1 MYFLYIQILYVSVF
15 LQVWSSSKASVGD
28 AGPPLKREPPSAD
41 SPCHSQGKGKRSR
54 RAGCVVVGREGVF
67 VTAL

>member
-1 MYFLYIQILYVSVF
+1 MFQCSCKFGAHQRHLSEMLAH
-15 LQVWSSSKASVGD
+15 LSKKKPS
-28 AGPPLKREPPSAD
+28 SAD